1 MRSAYRVLAYLICVE
16 VVIQA
21 AAIAYAV
28 FGEGKYIEEGGVVD
42 QAAIESEE
50 ILFPEVVGF
59 IVHGIN
65 GMNLIPLI
73 ALILLIVSFFAK
85 IPGGVKWAGLVLLTV
100 VVQVLLGIFAHG
112 VPVLGLLHGL
122 NALVIFTLALLAA
135 RRVRTVT
142 SGVDRRE
149 TVPA

>member
-16 VVIQA
+16 VVVQA
-21 AAIAYAV
+21 AAMAYAV
-28 FGEGKYIEEGGVVD
+28 AGLGAWVEEGGVLD
-42 QAAIESEE
+42 QSAMESEE
-50 ILFPEVVGF
+50 ILFPELVGF

-85 IPGGVKWAGLVLLTV
+85 IPGGVKWAGLVLLAV
-100 VVQVLLGIFAHG
+100 IVQVLLGIFAGG
-112 VPVLGLLHGL
+112 VPVLGLLHGV
-122 NALVIFTLALLAA
+122 NALVLFTLALLAA

-142 SGVDRRE
+142 SVVDSRE
-149 TVPA
+149 TVAA